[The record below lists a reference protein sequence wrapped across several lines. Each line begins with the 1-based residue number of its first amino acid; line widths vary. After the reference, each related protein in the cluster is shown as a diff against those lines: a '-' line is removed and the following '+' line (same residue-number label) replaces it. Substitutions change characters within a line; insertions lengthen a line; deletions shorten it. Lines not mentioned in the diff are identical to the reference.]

1 MKSSVEQQSA
11 TRVKLT
17 VEVPFDELQPEI
29 DQAYRSLAQQVTLPG
44 FRKGK
49 VPPRVLEARLG
60 RGASLDQAINNMLP
74 SRYSQA
80 VEEHDLKVLTQ
91 PTIDITRLED
101 NELVEFTAEA
111 DVRPEIDL
119 PDFST
124 IEVEVDPLVADDAAV
139 DAELDNLR
147 ARFGTLKAVERP
159 VQKDDFV
166 SIDLSATVDG
176 EPVDEATTEG
186 LSHQVGNGELIEGLD
201 DALEGMKVDESKT
214 FKSNLVAGDHE
225 GEEAEVTVTVKS
237 LKERELPEADDDF
250 AQLASE
256 FDTIGELR
264 ESLAKQVEEN
274 KKAEQASSI
283 RDKVLEKALEKTDFE
298 LPEAVVEEQVK
309 GQLNQLLQQFN
320 GDEKAFDQ
328 LLAAQGSSREE
339 FDRDTRSSAEEAVR
353 TQLFLDTLAD
363 ELQPEVSQQEFTEHI
378 MFTAQRYG
386 MEPQQFMQAIQA
398 SDQIG
403 ALYADVR
410 RGKALAESI
419 CTVSVKDTDGNEI
432 DPKEYFGEEENTDE
446 TSTGSADA
454 EASENSEATP
464 SGTETEESAEFDQA
478 AEAPVATPT
487 DDDSEN
493 AEK

>member
-60 RGASLDQAINNMLP
+60 RGAILDQAINNMLP

-166 SIDLSATVDG
+166 SIDLSATVGG
-176 EPVDEATTEG
+176 ESVDEATTEG

-225 GEEAEVTVTVKS
+225 GEEA
-237 LKERELPEADDDF
+237 
-250 AQLASE
+250 
-256 FDTIGELR
+256 
-264 ESLAKQVEEN
+264 
-274 KKAEQASSI
+274 
-283 RDKVLEKALEKTDFE
+283 
-298 LPEAVVEEQVK
+298 
-309 GQLNQLLQQFN
+309 
-320 GDEKAFDQ
+320 
-328 LLAAQGSSREE
+328 
-339 FDRDTRSSAEEAVR
+339 
-353 TQLFLDTLAD
+353 
-363 ELQPEVSQQEFTEHI
+363 
-378 MFTAQRYG
+378 
-386 MEPQQFMQAIQA
+386 
-398 SDQIG
+398 
-403 ALYADVR
+403 
-410 RGKALAESI
+410 
-419 CTVSVKDTDGNEI
+419 
-432 DPKEYFGEEENTDE
+432 
-446 TSTGSADA
+446 
-454 EASENSEATP
+454 
-464 SGTETEESAEFDQA
+464 
-478 AEAPVATPT
+478 
-487 DDDSEN
+487 
-493 AEK
+493 

>member
-1 MKSSVEQQSA
+1 M
-11 TRVKLT
+11 
-17 VEVPFDELQPEI
+17 
-29 DQAYRSLAQQVTLPG
+29 
-44 FRKGK
+44 
-49 VPPRVLEARLG
+49 
-60 RGASLDQAINNMLP
+60 
-74 SRYSQA
+74 
-80 VEEHDLKVLTQ
+80 
-91 PTIDITRLED
+91 
-101 NELVEFTAEA
+101 
-111 DVRPEIDL
+111 
-119 PDFST
+119 
-124 IEVEVDPLVADDAAV
+124 
-139 DAELDNLR
+139 
-147 ARFGTLKAVERP
+147 
-159 VQKDDFV
+159 
-166 SIDLSATVDG
+166 
-176 EPVDEATTEG
+176 
-186 LSHQVGNGELIEGLD
+186 
-201 DALEGMKVDESKT
+201 
-214 FKSNLVAGDHE
+214 
-225 GEEAEVTVTVKS
+225 
-237 LKERELPEADDDF
+237 
-250 AQLASE
+250 
-256 FDTIGELR
+256 
-264 ESLAKQVEEN
+264 
-274 KKAEQASSI
+274 
-283 RDKVLEKALEKTDFE
+283 
-298 LPEAVVEEQVK
+298 VEEQVK

-454 EASENSEATP
+454 EASESSEATP

-478 AEAPVATPT
+478 AEAPVATPA

>member
-60 RGASLDQAINNMLP
+60 RGAILDQAINNMLP

-80 VEEHDLKVLTQ
+80 VDEHDLKVLTQ

-124 IEVEVDPLVADDAAV
+124 INVEVDPLVADDAAV

-166 SIDLSATVDG
+166 SIDLSATVGG

-201 DALEGMKVDESKT
+201 DALEGMKVDGSKT

-274 KKAEQASSI
+274 KKAEQA
-283 RDKVLEKALEKTDFE
+283 
-298 LPEAVVEEQVK
+298 
-309 GQLNQLLQQFN
+309 
-320 GDEKAFDQ
+320 
-328 LLAAQGSSREE
+328 
-339 FDRDTRSSAEEAVR
+339 
-353 TQLFLDTLAD
+353 
-363 ELQPEVSQQEFTEHI
+363 
-378 MFTAQRYG
+378 
-386 MEPQQFMQAIQA
+386 
-398 SDQIG
+398 
-403 ALYADVR
+403 
-410 RGKALAESI
+410 
-419 CTVSVKDTDGNEI
+419 
-432 DPKEYFGEEENTDE
+432 
-446 TSTGSADA
+446 
-454 EASENSEATP
+454 
-464 SGTETEESAEFDQA
+464 
-478 AEAPVATPT
+478 
-487 DDDSEN
+487 
-493 AEK
+493 